1 MINQYKEIRIAC
13 LFINSFWRSNS
24 SIFNG
29 KVQIELWKE
38 KDQHLGLA
46 ILAHMSYDQLKELKK
61 RQCHIKKTPTLKCG
75 IAIVSLRM
83 LFFYQH

>member
-61 RQCHIKKTPTLKCG
+61 KTM
-75 IAIVSLRM
+75 S
-83 LFFYQH
+83 Y